1 MYGWIFGCGILF
13 AFYNAWG
20 IGANDCANSF
30 ATSVGAKVLS
40 LRSAVIIAG
49 IFEFSGAVLMCSHV
63 TDAIRKNIIEPDVF
77 KKHPG
82 ALMYGMLCA
91 DLSSAIWLTIATY
104 FKYPVSTTHSII
116 GAIVGFALAFGG
128 NDVLDWEKIGFII
141 ASWIISPLLAGVFS
155 FVTFVGINKFV
166 FNSVDP
172 YNNTIKIF
180 PLLTFVTF
188 FVNSLFIIYKGSP
201 QLKLDEMALWKCLLI
216 SFAISIITAL
226 LSFYIYVPY
235 VKRKIKEEN
244 NVIAI
249 ENGNNDS
256 NDANDANNANDSN
269 NNIEETNLQIRTTS
283 YRDAMV
289 VLNNETLTQ
298 ETNTDDVPPNTET
311 KTENDDNTVEDNTV
325 ENNRQS
331 PISLNFIYDNDK
343 DITEN
348 IKMSKKHTLSLENI
362 NSENLI
368 KELHNNA
375 HDIDPDS
382 DRLCS
387 WIQIITACF
396 SSFAHGSNDVANAI
410 APLATIY
417 YIYKND
423 SFGDSL
429 EVPVWVLL
437 IGGLGIVLGLATWG
451 YKIIDR
457 IGKELTKIT
466 PSRGFI
472 IELSAALT
480 VIIASRAE
488 IPVSTTHCQVG
499 SVLGCGMGGGLN
511 NIDWKLVKGILFSWL
526 VTLPFTGILSAA
538 LFSYGYYSPNK
549 LSDMKNNENSF
560 NNYNNM
566 SNFSGY
572 EVDYGSGFEERLL
585 F

>member
-1 MYGWIFGCGILF
+1 
-13 AFYNAWG
+13 
-20 IGANDCANSF
+20 
-30 ATSVGAKVLS
+30 
-40 LRSAVIIAG
+40 
-49 IFEFSGAVLMCSHV
+49 
-63 TDAIRKNIIEPDVF
+63 
-77 KKHPG
+77 
-82 ALMYGMLCA
+82 
-91 DLSSAIWLTIATY
+91 
-104 FKYPVSTTHSII
+104 
-116 GAIVGFALAFGG
+116 
-128 NDVLDWEKIGFII
+128 
-141 ASWIISPLLAGVFS
+141 
-155 FVTFVGINKFV
+155 
-166 FNSVDP
+166 
-172 YNNTIKIF
+172 
-180 PLLTFVTF
+180 
-188 FVNSLFIIYKGSP
+188 
-201 QLKLDEMALWKCLLI
+201 
-216 SFAISIITAL
+216 
-226 LSFYIYVPY
+226 
-235 VKRKIKEEN
+235 
-244 NVIAI
+244 
-249 ENGNNDS
+249 
-256 NDANDANNANDSN
+256 
-269 NNIEETNLQIRTTS
+269 
-283 YRDAMV
+283 MV

-331 PISLNFIYDNDK
+331 PVNLNFIYDNDK

-348 IKMSKKHTLSLENI
+348 IKLSKKHTLSLENI
-362 NSENLI
+362 NSKNLI
-368 KELHNNA
+368 EELHNNA

-437 IGGLGIVLGLATWG
+437 IGGLGIVLGLVTWG

-538 LFSYGYYSPNK
+538 LFSYGYYSPN
-549 LSDMKNNENSF
+549 SVSCT
-560 NNYNNM
+560 
-566 SNFSGY
+566 
-572 EVDYGSGFEERLL
+572 SGFFTNSCFSNTKFCVRGSCGWSNATSCDPNCIRGGGGSSYGGGFVQCKCNQPGLWAYTGCPGKAPGGGAVGAGACGGGCCCGGVGAMGAIL
-585 F
+585 MSWDN